1 MTQILPRRCDIN
13 VSKFAL
19 GPTYEGKCTG
29 TVSCFALSKAS
40 LRVMDG
46 NVTFFSQPGT
56 KAEGMVIS
64 YFLQLLSLE
73 GTRYCLRGHKY
84 IDSNICFSPSK
95 TWEAVTALNVTVTRI
110 DGSNVGA
117 GVLRISWRYFLRQ
130 MRKLNSTVEVR
141 ISHSFSKTVKGR
153 IQYRFHFRKMVRST
167 FCRGSQDQFIA
178 FQSQGQLIAVMR
190 HDKIR
195 RSTLDSPAIGIRTH
209 N

>member
-117 GVLRISWRYFLRQ
+117 GVLRRSIRARTRRRIIKPS
-130 MRKLNSTVEVR
+130 VELWP
-141 ISHSFSKTVKGR
+141 SPSFRPRACIRARVPPN
-153 IQYRFHFRKMVRST
+153 
-167 FCRGSQDQFIA
+167 
-178 FQSQGQLIAVMR
+178 L
-190 HDKIR
+190 R
-195 RSTLDSPAIGIRTH
+195 RSLPNKEIQ
-209 N
+209 